1 MRVKKGIYLII
12 VLIILLLG
20 IPCFLL
26 LYSWKTKTIKVRN
39 DKRLPQVYLTGQMD
53 TLWDVYPNPA
63 DVEFKVEWNGSSSKE
78 YKGTAEFQGG
88 STLWRPKNSY
98 NIRLA
103 EKLQLNSEWGAHKKY
118 TLKANWDD
126 FSQARNIVSG
136 RIFGQIVRSRE
147 KHDRL
152 EKAPNGGVV
161 DGFPI
166 ELYINE
172 EYYGLYTLNIPKS
185 KWMFGMDEVGKEAIL
200 FANEVRPA
208 SCKLEEPVKEDFSN
222 GWKLKYCST
231 ENTADGTQWVLDSFN
246 EMIDFLNTADDDTFI
261 ENIRK
266 YTDVERTI
274 DAMLYTVFIDA
285 FDVLVHNI
293 NWITY
298 DGQHWIPSPYD
309 MEVTWGNFLNEMNDP
324 LVVNLTP
331 QEMLFGEL
339 DELLSSADE
348 QTHDRM
354 ETYCWGNL
362 LYRRVWQNFPV
373 EIKERYY
380 ELRKRELSL
389 ENIENQFSIFI
400 DSIDKWYYAK
410 EKVMWSDVD
419 YHDSNDYEHI
429 IAFARARADVLDRY
443 FEGMQTGVSP

>member
-1 MRVKKGIYLII
+1 MRKGRKLLI
-12 VLIILLLG
+12 VLFVLFLG
-20 IPCFLL
+20 ITCFFLL
-26 LYSWKTKTIKVRN
+26 FLSWKTKIIKVRSG
-39 DKRLPQVYLTGQMD
+39 KRLPQVYLTGPVD
-53 TLWDVYPNPA
+53 TLWEIYPNPI
-63 DVEFKVEWNGSSSKE
+63 DIEFRVEWKGNSSKV

-88 STLWRPKNSY
+88 STLWLPKNNF

-103 EKLQLNSEWGAHKKY
+103 EKLQLNSDWGTHKKY

-147 KHDRL
+147 KHDQL

-172 EYYGLYTLNIPKS
+172 EYHGLYTLNIPKS
-185 KWMFGMDEVGKEAIL
+185 KWMFGMEEKGKEAIL
-200 FANEVRPA
+200 FASEVRPA
-208 SCKLEEPVKEDFSN
+208 SCKLEEPVREDFSN

-231 ENTADGTQWVLDSFN
+231 ENSADGTQWVLDSFN
-246 EMIDFLNTADDDTFI
+246 GLIYFLNTADDETFI
-261 ENIRK
+261 ENIRE
-266 YTDVERTI
+266 YTDLERTI
-274 DAMLYTVFIDA
+274 DAMLFTIYIDA

-309 MEVTWGNFLNEMNDP
+309 MEVTWGNFLEEMNDP
-324 LVVNLTP
+324 LIVNLTP
-331 QEMLFGEL
+331 EEMLFCRL
-339 DELLSSADE
+339 DELLADE
-348 QTHDRM
+348 NETTRTRM

-362 LYRRVWQNFPV
+362 LYRRVWQNFPE
-373 EIKERYY
+373 EIKERYF

-389 ENIENQFSIFI
+389 ENIENQFSTFI

-410 EKVMWSDVD
+410 EKIMWSDVD
-419 YHDSNDYEHI
+419 YHDSNDYDHI
-429 IAFARARADVLDRY
+429 IAFAEARGEVLDRY
-443 FEGMQTGVSP
+443 FNGIKY